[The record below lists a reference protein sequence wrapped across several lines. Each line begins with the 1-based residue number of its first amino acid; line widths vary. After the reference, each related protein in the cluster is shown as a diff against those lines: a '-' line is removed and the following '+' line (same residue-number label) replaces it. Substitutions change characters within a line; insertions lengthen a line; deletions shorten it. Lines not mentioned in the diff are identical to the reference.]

1 MLVVITNSA
10 NFWMTVLV
18 KWPNFDPN
26 ILIMKLRIWV
36 LDGFCCHR
44 CCLFPKTP
52 HCRGAPSK
60 KVWDCR
66 IPGSV
71 SNLLRKVE
79 KGRKQISTARH
90 LYSRFA
96 IYLGFGKAWW
106 YNKDDDK
113 RLHTRHPIRLSPSLP
128 GGSGSLHGAP
138 LILVRMI
145 SQGAGKLKLI
155 MYYVCSVSKL
165 IMLVWINWINWNLRW
180 YFCKYCL
187 GKFLRHHRPDHHGL
201 TLSVR

>member
-1 MLVVITNSA
+1 MGWWRRPSALMATPPLSQGCLSEQAWSSHKCFSFCLQILMLLFITNSA
-10 NFWMTVLV
+10 HCWMNMLR
-18 KWPNFDPN
+18 KWPNFEPN

-36 LDGFCCHR
+36 SDGFCCHR

-96 IYLGFGKAWW
+96 IYLGFGILKSMMIELGWW
-106 YNKDDDK
+106 
-113 RLHTRHPIRLSPSLP
+113 
-128 GGSGSLHGAP
+128 
-138 LILVRMI
+138 
-145 SQGAGKLKLI
+145 
-155 MYYVCSVSKL
+155 
-165 IMLVWINWINWNLRW
+165 
-180 YFCKYCL
+180 
-187 GKFLRHHRPDHHGL
+187 
-201 TLSVR
+201 

>member
-1 MLVVITNSA
+1 MHWPLTNVWWSNVFSSNFVAPPLWDDGGGQVLWWRRLHCLKAACQSKLGLHTNVFRFVVQILMLVVITNSA

-96 IYLGFGKAWW
+96 IYLGFGILKSMMIELGWW
-106 YNKDDDK
+106 
-113 RLHTRHPIRLSPSLP
+113 
-128 GGSGSLHGAP
+128 
-138 LILVRMI
+138 
-145 SQGAGKLKLI
+145 
-155 MYYVCSVSKL
+155 
-165 IMLVWINWINWNLRW
+165 
-180 YFCKYCL
+180 
-187 GKFLRHHRPDHHGL
+187 
-201 TLSVR
+201 

>member
-1 MLVVITNSA
+1 MQNECKNCQYLFFFLQPDLRRTCTDHWPMCDGAMCFHLILWLRLCAMMEAAKCFDGDASTVSRLPVRASLVFTQMFFVLFTNIDVSSYYKQCKLL
-10 NFWMTVLV
+10 NDCGVLV

-96 IYLGFGKAWW
+96 IYLGFWKAWW
-106 YNKDDDK
+106 
-113 RLHTRHPIRLSPSLP
+113 
-128 GGSGSLHGAP
+128 
-138 LILVRMI
+138 
-145 SQGAGKLKLI
+145 
-155 MYYVCSVSKL
+155 
-165 IMLVWINWINWNLRW
+165 
-180 YFCKYCL
+180 
-187 GKFLRHHRPDHHGL
+187 
-201 TLSVR
+201 

>member
-1 MLVVITNSA
+1 MSTRWKHPNKFLNAKRMQKLPVLILFLQPDLRRTCTDHWPMCDGAMCFHLILWLRLCGMMEAAKCFDGDASTVSRLPVRASLVFTQILMLLVITNSA
-10 NFWMTVLV
+10 HCWMTVLG
-18 KWPNFDPN
+18 KGPNFDPN

-36 LDGFCCHR
+36 SDGFCYHR

-96 IYLGFGKAWW
+96 IYLGFGILKSMMIELGWW
-106 YNKDDDK
+106 
-113 RLHTRHPIRLSPSLP
+113 
-128 GGSGSLHGAP
+128 
-138 LILVRMI
+138 
-145 SQGAGKLKLI
+145 
-155 MYYVCSVSKL
+155 
-165 IMLVWINWINWNLRW
+165 
-180 YFCKYCL
+180 
-187 GKFLRHHRPDHHGL
+187 
-201 TLSVR
+201 